1 MKKIYA
7 LIALLII
14 AGAGYWLY
22 DYYAGNHIQVKEVI
36 QNSAGSDQTGQ
47 KLTAKELN
55 KKWEISD
62 GSKVYF
68 NVKTSKEAVN
78 FLLSKVTGNWQINLN
93 QPEKM
98 SAQAEAEINSL
109 DSGNPSRDND
119 IKGSF
124 SLNADSFPKAKFD
137 LKSVEQWPAKWVEG
151 QAVPFKMNGQL
162 TVKGI
167 SKDVQF
173 DSEAQYVKG
182 QLKLKGKTV
191 VTFQDFGMRNP
202 HTLVLDTEN
211 NVNVILQLDFQ
222 ESLSKEG
229 K

>member
-7 LIALLII
+7 LVALLII

-22 DYYAGNHIQVKEVI
+22 DYYAGNHIQVEEVL
-36 QNSAGSDQTGQ
+36 QSGSGQTGQ
-47 KLTAKELN
+47 KLTSKELN
-55 KKWEISD
+55 KNWEVAD

-68 NVKTSKEAVN
+68 NVTTSKEAVN
-78 FLLSKVTGNWQINLN
+78 FLLSKVTGTWQFNIN

-98 SAQAEAEINSL
+98 SAQAEADINSL
-109 DSGNPSRDND
+109 NSGNPSRDKD
-119 IKGSF
+119 IQGSVF
-124 SLNADSFPKAKFD
+124 LNAASFPKAKFE
-137 LKSVEQWPAKWVEG
+137 LKSIEQWPAKWVEG
-151 QAVPFKMNGQL
+151 ELFPFKMNGQL
-162 TVKGI
+162 TVKGV

-173 DSEAQYVKG
+173 DSEVQYVGG

-202 HTLVLDTEN
+202 HKLVLDTEN
-211 NVNVILQLDFQ
+211 NVNVILQLDLR
-222 ESLSKEG
+222 ESVNKEG